1 MKHEDEF
8 KRYEGLLGKILYLLP
23 WINKPLNIPL
33 FGVKGAGKS
42 YFVFSLNMFLSM
54 RKMGNAEGT
63 AKDYLNKSWGTILQ
77 EELLPITQ
85 GNWDIDLVVKEVYN
99 TDHTTILSRQADF
112 EAGVTGETD
121 SDSYFDD
128 DEEQSLQETQ
138 KISTRFFLRTNDL
151 SGQEFISAMKQ
162 LSEPTSE
169 LGDDPITKKFIQVV
183 QDGDGCSM
191 VVDLVRR
198 TLTAEQY
205 KKDRDKYIREAFAE
219 QLVPLARGLELAL
232 RNQRD
237 PKSRYPVFLVFP
249 KRDIHGLNSREIS
262 NLASRMFAMTFASL
276 EAKVSIHI
284 HSVQNMGFQKDKNGD
299 PTFSR
304 GLGLFLASVYEA
316 AVR

>member
-8 KRYEGLLGKILYLLP
+8 KRYKGFLGKILYLLRLKEK
-23 WINKPLNIPL
+23 NLNIPL
-33 FGVKGAGKS
+33 FGVKGSGKS
-42 YFVFSLNMFLSM
+42 YFVLSLNMFLSL
-54 RKMGNAEGT
+54 RKMGYAKGIT
-63 AKDYLNKSWGTILQ
+63 KDYLNVAWAEILKGVVISITQGYWDVDLVVNEVYSIDHGTILQ
-77 EELLPITQ
+77 
-85 GNWDIDLVVKEVYN
+85 
-99 TDHTTILSRQADF
+99 RQASF
-112 EAGVTGETD
+112 EAGVTGVTD
-121 SDSYFDD
+121 LDSYLD
-128 DEEQSLQETQ
+128 DEEQSLLEAG

-151 SGQEFISAMKQ
+151 SGQEFTSAMKQ

-183 QDGDGCSM
+183 RDGDGCSM
-191 VVDLVRR
+191 VVDLVRQN
-198 TLTAEQY
+198 LTAEQY

-237 PKSRYPVFLVFP
+237 PKRRYPVFLVFP

-262 NLASRMFAMTFASL
+262 DLASRMFAMTFASL

-299 PTFSR
+299 KTFSR